1 MSREKL
7 KRRLAQELDSLTPIT
22 AWKNDD
28 GSYELFGAYR
38 LSRDSTD
45 YRVTTERGLEV
56 NFSQRRSAVT
66 WCVAD
71 QCKDRELS
79 GRVRQIDAE
88 LSRLSADLSLRSA
101 IRGDLDF
108 VQRVNTKLQHKLN
121 RKKQLEND
129 LDRCVRQAKRYQRGL
144 VK

>member
-1 MSREKL
+1 MNREKL
-7 KRRLAQELDSLTPIT
+7 KRRLAQELHSLTPVT

-38 LSRDSTD
+38 LSHGVND
-45 YRVTTERGLEV
+45 YRVITETGLEV
-56 NFSQRRSAVT
+56 SFAQRRSAVT

-88 LSRLSADLSLRSA
+88 LSRLSADLSLRVA
-101 IRGDLDF
+101 IRGDSDF
-108 VQRVNTKLQHKLN
+108 VQRVHTKLQHKFN

-129 LDRCVRQAKRYQRGL
+129 LDSCVRQAKRYQRGL